1 MPDLNFLERKTE
13 STWVPEQHST
23 VKYVYVAFFKKSL
36 FIIVLLFFRQPR
48 KFLLVW
54 FMKNIK

>member
-48 KFLLVW
+48 KFLLV
-54 FMKNIK
+54 